1 MTYTIK
7 NLKTWNTHDGGG
19 YSCTLY
25 CDGDKIAL
33 VLNEGVGGETQIMT
47 LDVNS
52 PKVEIDGYY
61 DEENDRQFRHWVTP
75 NYAKLDAFCKTLPK
89 WDCLGKMVHI
99 EPSLYIEELISETQ
113 YQKKLTNA
121 KKKGIVFKLKDYDKY
136 TFGVLNT
143 NSVVMAIKYLE
154 TNHKDQYQII

>member
-1 MTYTIK
+1 MNYTIK

-25 CDGDKIAL
+25 CDGEKIAL

-89 WDCLGKMVHI
+89 WDCLGKMVHM

>member
-25 CDGDKIAL
+25 CDGEKIAL

-89 WDCLGKMVHI
+89 WDCLGKMVHM

-113 YQKKLTNA
+113 YQKKLNNA

>member
-1 MTYTIK
+1 MNYTIK

-25 CDGDKIAL
+25 CDGNKIAL

-47 LDVNS
+47 LDDNS

-61 DEENDRQFRHWVTP
+61 DKEANKQFRHWVTP

-89 WDCLGKMVHI
+89 WDCLGEMIHMD
-99 EPSLYIEELISETQ
+99 PSLFIEELISQ
-113 YQKKLTNA
+113 ANFDKKVANA
-121 KKKGIVFKLKDYDKY
+121 KKRGTPFKLEGDDKY
-136 TFGVLNT
+136 TFSVLNT
-143 NSVVMAIKYLE
+143 LDQKVVINYLE
-154 TNHKDQYQII
+154 KNHPNKYQLI

>member
-25 CDGDKIAL
+25 CDGEKIAL

-89 WDCLGKMVHI
+89 WDCLGKMMHM

-121 KKKGIVFKLKDYDKY
+121 KKKGIVFKLPDYDKY
-136 TFGVLNT
+136 TFSILNT
-143 NSVVMAIKYLE
+143 TSMEVALNYLNK
-154 TNHKDQYQII
+154 NHPNQYQII

>member
-7 NLKTWNTHDGGG
+7 NLKTWNTWDGGG

-52 PKVEIDGYY
+52 PKVEIDTWFNK
-61 DEENDRQFRHWVTP
+61 ETETQHRAFVTP
-75 NYAKLDAFCKTLPK
+75 NYAKLVAFCKTLPK
-89 WDCLGKMVHI
+89 WDCLGEMHHM
-99 EPSLYIEELISETQ
+99 EPSLYIEELISETNF
-113 YQKKLTNA
+113 QKKVANA
-121 KKKGIVFKLKDYDKY
+121 KKKGTPFKLEGDDKF
-136 TFGVLNT
+136 TFSVLNT
-143 NSVVMAIKYLE
+143 LDQKVVLNYLE
-154 TNHKDQYQII
+154 KNHPNKYQLI

>member
-1 MTYTIK
+1 MNYTIK

-25 CDGDKIAL
+25 CDGEKIAL
-33 VLNEGVGGETQIMT
+33 VLNEGVGGETQITT

-61 DEENDRQFRHWVTP
+61 DEENDRHFRYWVTP

-99 EPSLYIEELISETQ
+99 DPSLYIEELISETQ

>member
-25 CDGDKIAL
+25 CDGEKIAL
-33 VLNEGVGGETQIMT
+33 VLNEGIGGETQITT

-61 DEENDRQFRHWVTP
+61 DEENDKQFRHWVTP

-89 WDCLGKMVHI
+89 WDCLNKMVHM

-154 TNHKDQYQII
+154 TIHKDQYQII